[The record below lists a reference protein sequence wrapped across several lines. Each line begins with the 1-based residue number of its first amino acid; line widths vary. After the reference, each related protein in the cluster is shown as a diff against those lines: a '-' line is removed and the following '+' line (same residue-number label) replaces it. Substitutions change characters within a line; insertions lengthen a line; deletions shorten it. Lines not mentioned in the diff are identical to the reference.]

1 MDLEN
6 VWTVATKDFS
16 TLRMKKNIFYSLVAF
31 PLGMA
36 IGLPAVVWLV
46 VTKNATSFVTLSAV

>member
-16 TLRMKKNIFYSLVAF
+16 ILRMKKTILYTLVAF
-31 PLGMA
+31 PLA
-36 IGLPAVVWLV
+36 WR
-46 VTKNATSFVTLSAV
+46 